1 MKRHR
6 WQKLGAVLCGLLF
19 LSGCG
24 LFAKTKP
31 DRPPEVL
38 ASEGLKKMKAKDYDD
53 AVDAFEAIKD
63 RYPYSQEALLASL
76 KVADAKYYNKKYEEA
91 LQDYK
96 EFEKLHPTNPAVP
109 YVIYQQGMCYY
120 RQRSTIDRDQTF
132 TTRALGEFRRLKQRF
147 PDYERMSRVDFYIAR
162 CLRDLAEHEFYVG
175 EFYYKTEH
183 FEAALDRFQTLEQE
197 YPQYHKMARV
207 KNYIAQCE
215 RILALP
221 EKKERGGLWR
231 PVTYLFDANW

>member
-1 MKRHR
+1 MNRSR
-6 WQKLGAVLCGLLF
+6 WQKLGAMLCGLLF

-24 LFAKTKP
+24 WFAKTKP

-38 ASEGLKKMKAKDYDD
+38 ASEGLKKMKAKDYED

-120 RQRSTIDRDQTF
+120 RQRATIDRDQTF

-162 CLRDLAEHEFYVG
+162 CLRDLADHEFYVG
-175 EFYYKTEH
+175 EFYFKTKH
-183 FEAALDRFQTLEQE
+183 YEAALDRFQVLEQE
-197 YPQYHKMARV
+197 YPQYQKMGRV
-207 KNYIAQCE
+207 KRYISECE

-221 EKKERGGLWR
+221 EKKEKGGFWR
-231 PVTYLFDANW
+231 PVAYLFDANW